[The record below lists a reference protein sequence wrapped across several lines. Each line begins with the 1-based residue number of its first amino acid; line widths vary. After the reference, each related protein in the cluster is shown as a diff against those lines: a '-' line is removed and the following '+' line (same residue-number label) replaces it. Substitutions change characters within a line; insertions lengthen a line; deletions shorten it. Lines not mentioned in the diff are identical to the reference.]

1 MFENIIPT
9 FFVVIFI
16 YHIIPFFVFQLS
28 ACVDVT
34 HVVDEFRLNISDV
47 VVDAKLSKSKRE
59 LKRQP
64 HELKAAE
71 ASNCM
76 TNSVGVGGSGVQK
89 RQRRRC
95 LARRLSARKL
105 SFATNKKKKKS
116 KKKKM
121 KEKILKLI
129 SFHHYKMEQELFD
142 LMNGDIMPH
151 LCLLIMVILIVSTF
165 GF

>member
-1 MFENIIPT
+1 M
-9 FFVVIFI
+9 FI
-16 YHIIPFFVFQLS
+16 YHIIPLFVFQPS
-28 ACVDVT
+28 ACVDVA
-34 HVVDEFRLNISDV
+34 HVVDEFHLNISDV

-64 HELKAAE
+64 QKLKAAE

-76 TNSVGVGGSGVQK
+76 TNSVGVGGSGVHK

-105 SFATNKKKKKS
+105 SCAINNKTKKIN

-129 SFHHYKMEQELFD
+129 SFHHYKMKQDMFD
-142 LMNGDIMPH
+142 LINGSFSSR
-151 LCLLIMVILIVSTF
+151 LCLLILIFLVRTSF
-165 GF
+165 VFEYLFNLYSK